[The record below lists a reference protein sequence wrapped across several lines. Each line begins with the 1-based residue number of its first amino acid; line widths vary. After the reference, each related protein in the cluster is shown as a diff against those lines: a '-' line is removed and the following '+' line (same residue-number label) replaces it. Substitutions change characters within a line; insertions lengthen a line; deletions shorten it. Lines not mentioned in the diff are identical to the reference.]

1 MSFFA
6 LSFILVLAGIFGII
20 SKLLRQPFLVGY
32 LFAGIFIGVTGLLG
46 EGVNLESLGKIGVTL
61 LLFLLGME
69 MKISDLALL
78 GRTSVITGLGQIFFT
93 STVGFILA
101 TLLGFGTVP
110 SLYIAVALSF
120 SSTIIM
126 VKLLSEKK
134 DLASLYGKISV

>member
-69 MKISDLALL
+69 MKISDLGTIRMNEIIQAAINPPATHKSQVKINDRIFRE
-78 GRTSVITGLGQIFFT
+78 GDKVTFEIGQ
-93 STVGFILA
+93 SPKG
-101 TLLGFGTVP
+101 P
-110 SLYIAVALSF
+110 NAVN
-120 SSTIIM
+120 
-126 VKLLSEKK
+126 VNRVE
-134 DLASLYGKISV
+134 